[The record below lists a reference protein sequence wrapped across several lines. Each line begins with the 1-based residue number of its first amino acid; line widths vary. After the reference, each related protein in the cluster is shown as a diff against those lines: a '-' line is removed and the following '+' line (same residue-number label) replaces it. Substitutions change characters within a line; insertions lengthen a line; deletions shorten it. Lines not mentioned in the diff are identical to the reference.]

1 MKKSIVALGLAALVS
16 TGALAH
22 KHDFGVSVY
31 DDYSRLP
38 FAGKLVASNNQKLVQ
53 SMFPGFHATTD
64 KLSGMPRDI
73 YGKTLAVPGN
83 SLTEKSQYLLNNQ
96 LRQFELVA
104 ADWKQTNT
112 VNAPHAGYT
121 HYKQYINGR
130 EVVFSQLSFR
140 FTKDGMLQRAV
151 IKTYGQ
157 PQSGTAP
164 TLTQGD
170 VLAGKGMNDDLKG
183 INVNNKTVGN
193 DWVWFPI
200 PTQHGYVLHPAW
212 PFTVTGTDK
221 DDEAMPVQ
229 LTGYIDATDG
239 SVLYRNDEVKDEV
252 NIKVVGSVYKDN
264 FVTPATLE
272 PLPNLAI
279 TVGTLGYTNDT
290 GLYVNNLLL
299 PPQTATIALQGRWV
313 NVKTP
318 SPSSVT
324 PSFNQVIAAN
334 GTTYTYP
341 TTSPSGDQYV
351 NAYFHTNRMHDFMKK
366 HYPTSTGFTALDVA
380 LTANVDVASST
391 GCNAFYSGNSI
402 NFYAENSSC
411 NSFAKIG
418 DIIYHEYG
426 HGINGRF
433 YSFIKGSGGMTNGGL
448 NEGYADV
455 WALGVTKDPILGR
468 GAFKSGG
475 NIRTYN
481 GTPKVYPYDRTSEV
495 HANGEI
501 IAGSWWDYSVNV
513 GSVDSMSALFAR
525 SLYDVPDG
533 PEGTEAEVFHE
544 ALISAIVNDDDDANL
559 SNLTPHFKE
568 IVAAFAKHGIFLM
581 MDAELTHKEIAHQPT
596 AGAPIAVAANIVVA
610 EPAYFGSMKLIY
622 KSRKATTWDTVVLN
636 NTGAGASG
644 GVDFSG
650 QIPAQSSGVIIDYF
664 IQTYDAQGN
673 AAYTFPNAY
682 NPSLSSNAVT
692 IPYQF
697 GVNLRKISTTDF
709 ETAATG
715 WEIGTSTNETASAS
729 GRWTQAVP
737 VASYWR
743 PSGVS
748 PYIQQP
754 GNDNTT
760 GSGSCLVTGNASSTT
775 TVYTNADV
783 DAGRTYAISPI
794 ISIEGLTNPMI
805 EYYRWYGNDQ
815 GPRDSNPRTDA
826 IQIQIRDEASIIWRN
841 IDWTYQSDY
850 SWRRRIIN
858 VKDYL
863 SSATKIQV
871 RFIAM
876 DDINTGL
883 TNNGEN
889 VVEAA
894 VDDFSVYDAFTTGVS
909 EVARNTFSIH
919 PNPADQTVNITF
931 SAPAAGSILM
941 YDLTGRQVASISTS
955 ANTAT
960 YSINTASLASGT
972 YMLMLQNGTTV
983 ESHKVVVA
991 H

>member
-1 MKKSIVALGLAALVS
+1 MKKSIVAMGLAALVS

-22 KHDFGVSVY
+22 KHNYGVSVY

-38 FAGKLVASNNQKLVQ
+38 FAGKLAASNNQKLVQ
-53 SMFPGFHATTD
+53 SLFPGFHAVTD
-64 KLSGMPRDI
+64 KLSGTPRDI

-104 ADWKQTNT
+104 ADWKQTNII
-112 VNAPHAGYT
+112 NAPHADYA
-121 HYKQYINGR
+121 HYKQFINGR
-130 EVVFSQLSFR
+130 EVVFSQISFR

-157 PQSGTAP
+157 PQTNAAP
-164 TLTQGD
+164 TLTPAD
-170 VLAGKGMNDDLKG
+170 VLSSKGMNADLYMV
-183 INVNNKTVGN
+183 NVNNKTVGN

-200 PTQHGYVLHPAW
+200 PTQNGYVLHPAW

-221 DDEAMPVQ
+221 DDEAMPVE
-229 LTGYIDATDG
+229 LTGYVDATDG
-239 SVLYRNDEVKDEV
+239 TVLYRSNEVKEEV
-252 NIKVVGSVYKDN
+252 NLKVVGNVYKDN
-264 FVTPATLE
+264 FVTPATIE
-272 PLPNLAI
+272 PLSNLAI
-279 TVGTLGYTNDT
+279 TIGSATDYTNDT
-290 GLYVNNLLL
+290 GLYKNSALN
-299 PPQTATIALQGRWV
+299 PSQTAAVKLQGRWV
-313 NVKTP
+313 NVKAP
-318 SPSSVT
+318 GGAT

-351 NAYFHTNRMHDFMKK
+351 NAYFHTNRMHDFMEKF
-366 HYPTSTGFTALDVA
+366 YPNSTGFTALDVA
-380 LTANVDVASST
+380 LTANVDVASTT
-391 GCNAFYSGNSI
+391 GCNAFYNGSSI

-475 NIRTYN
+475 NIRVYN
-481 GTPKVYPYDRTSEV
+481 GTAKVYPYDRTSEV

-501 IAGSWWDYSVNV
+501 IAGSWWDYGVNV
-513 GSVDSMSALFAR
+513 GSVDTMSALFAR
-525 SLYDVPDG
+525 SLYDIPDG
-533 PEGTEAEVFHE
+533 PEGTEGEVFHE

-559 SNLTPHFKE
+559 ANLTPHFKE

-581 MDAELTHKEIAHQPT
+581 MDAKLTHKEIAHQST
-596 AGAPIAVAANIVVA
+596 ASTPIAVAANIVLA
-610 EPAYFGSMKLIY
+610 EPAYFSNMKLIY
-622 KSRKATTWDTVVLN
+622 KSRKATTWDTLTLTNSGPGV
-636 NTGAGASG
+636 SG
-644 GVDFSG
+644 GVDFAGTIPG
-650 QIPAQSSGVIIDYF
+650 QPAGTIIDYY

-673 AAYTFPNAY
+673 AAYSFPTGY
-682 NPSLSSNAVT
+682 NPTGTSSQIT
-692 IPYQF
+692 LPYQF
-697 GVNLRKISTTDF
+697 AVNLRKVSTTDF
-709 ETAATG
+709 ETPATG
-715 WEIGTSTNETASAS
+715 WEVGTSASETAT
-729 GRWTQAVP
+729 GGKWIQAVP

-760 GSGSCLVTGNASSTT
+760 GSGSCLVTGNASSVTT
-775 TVYTNADV
+775 IYTNADV

-794 ISIEGLTNPMI
+794 INVEGMNSPVIEF
-805 EYYRWYGNDQ
+805 YRWYGNDQ

-826 IQIQIRDEASIIWRN
+826 WQVQVRDSNSLIWRN
-841 IDWTYQSDY
+841 VDYTFQSDY
-850 SWRRRIIN
+850 SWRRRIFFLR
-858 VKDYL
+858 DYL
-863 SSATKIQV
+863 STAQKIQV
-871 RFIAM
+871 RFVAA
-876 DDINTGL
+876 DDINTGI
-883 TNNGEN
+883 TANGET

-894 VDDFSVYDAFTTGVS
+894 VDDFSIYDTYPTAINAIAKT
-909 EVARNTFSIH
+909 TFSIH

-931 SAPAAGSILM
+931 SAPAAGNVQM
-941 YDLTGRQVASISTS
+941 YDITGRQVAAISTN

-960 YSINTASLASGT
+960 YSINTANMPSGT

-983 ESHKVVVA
+983 ESHKVVIN

>member
-22 KHDFGVSVY
+22 KHDYGVSVY

-38 FAGKLVASNNQKLVQ
+38 FAGKLAASNNQKLVQ
-53 SMFPGFHATTD
+53 SLFPGFHATTD
-64 KLSGMPRDI
+64 KLSGTPRDI

-104 ADWKQTNT
+104 ADWKQTNV

-121 HYKQYINGR
+121 HYKQFINGR

-140 FTKDGMLQRAV
+140 FTKDGMLQRMV
-151 IKTYGQ
+151 VKTYGQ
-157 PQSGTAP
+157 PQSGTTP

-170 VLAGKGMNDDLKG
+170 VLVSKAMNADLSEV
-183 INVNNKTVGN
+183 NVNNKTVGN

-200 PTQHGYVLHPAW
+200 PTQNGYVLHPAW

-221 DDEAMPVQ
+221 DDEAMPVE
-229 LTGYIDATDG
+229 LTGSIDAIDG
-239 SVLYRNDEVKDEV
+239 VILYRSNEVKEEV
-252 NIKVVGSVYKDN
+252 NLKVVGSVYKDN

-279 TVGTLGYTNDT
+279 TIGSATDYTNDT
-290 GLYVNNLLL
+290 GLYINSSLI
-299 PPQTATIALQGRWV
+299 PAQTAAVKLQGRWV

-318 SPSSVT
+318 SGTT
-324 PSFNQVIAAN
+324 PSFTQVIAAN
-334 GTTYTYP
+334 GTTYTYS
-341 TTSPSGDQYV
+341 TASPSGDQYV

-366 HYPTSTGFTALDVA
+366 HYPTSTGFTSLDVV
-380 LTANVDVASST
+380 LTANVDVASAT
-391 GCNAFYSGNSI
+391 GCNAFYSGTSI

-544 ALISAIVNDDDDANL
+544 ALISAILNDDDDANL

-581 MDAELTHKEIAHQPT
+581 MDAKLTHKEIAHQTT
-596 AGAPIAVAANIVVA
+596 AGTPIAVAANIVCA

-622 KSRKATTWDTVVLN
+622 KARKATTWDTVVLN
-636 NTGAGASG
+636 NTGAGATG
-644 GVDFSG
+644 GIDFAG

-673 AAYTFPNAY
+673 AAYAFPTGY
-682 NPSLSSNAVT
+682 NPALVSNTVT
-692 IPYQF
+692 LPYQF
-697 GVNLRKISTTDF
+697 GINLRKISTTDF
-709 ETAATG
+709 ETTATD
-715 WEIGTSTNETASAS
+715 WQIGNSSSETAAAS

-760 GSGSCLVTGNASSTT
+760 GSGSCLVTGNAASTT

-783 DAGRTYAISPI
+783 DGGRTYAISPVISVEGMSNPI
-794 ISIEGLTNPMI
+794 IEF
-805 EYYRWYGNDQ
+805 YRWYGNDQ
-815 GPRDSNPRTDA
+815 GPRDSNPRSDA
-826 IQIQIRDEASIIWRN
+826 WQVQIKDDASSIWRN
-841 IDWTYQSDY
+841 VDYTYQSDY
-850 SWRRRIIN
+850 SWRRRIFN

-863 SSATKIQV
+863 SSASKIQL
-871 RFIAM
+871 RFIAI
-876 DDINTGL
+876 DDVNSSL
-883 TNNGEN
+883 TANGEN

-894 VDDFSVYDAFTTGVS
+894 VDDFSVYDAFSTGVS
-909 EVARNTFSIH
+909 EAAKSTFSIH
-919 PNPADQTVNITF
+919 PNPADQTVNVTF

-941 YDLTGRQVASISTS
+941 YDLTGRQVASISTN
-955 ANTAT
+955 AATAT
-960 YSINTASLASGT
+960 YSINTANLASGT

-983 ESHKVVVA
+983 ESHKIVVA